1 MPVVIFNLPNQ
12 TVNHTPKLILTYFF
26 WPELSSLQYVL
37 EVVSDDVGLLEE
49 QTHRVGQLVILA
61 DLWTLQLRG

>member
-1 MPVVIFNLPNQ
+1 MPVVIFTQSDCKPHTKTHFNLY
-12 TVNHTPKLILTYFF
+12 LF

-61 DLWTLQLRG
+61 NLWTLQLRS